1 LNLVKNRLTVA
12 RDVES
17 GHVIL
22 AVGQNVMRLSP
33 KEAVALAGK
42 LMFSA
47 DETADMACTLAKDGI
62 DAGQK
67 AHGFL
72 SKIGKL
78 LG

>member
-1 LNLVKNRLTVA
+1 VKSRLTVA

-17 GHVIL
+17 GQVIL
-22 AVGQNVMRLSP
+22 RLGQNVVRLTP
-33 KEAVALAGK
+33 REAVTLASK
-42 LMFSA
+42 LMFCA

-62 DAGQK
+62 EAGQK

-72 SKIGKL
+72 SKLGKL